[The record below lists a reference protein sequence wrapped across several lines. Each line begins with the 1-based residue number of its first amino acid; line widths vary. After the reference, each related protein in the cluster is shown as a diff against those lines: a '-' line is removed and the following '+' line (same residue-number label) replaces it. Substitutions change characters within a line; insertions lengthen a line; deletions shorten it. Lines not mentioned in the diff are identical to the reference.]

1 MAAGTVVVQG
11 CAKGG
16 VLVIEDSSDLRSHMA
31 GKGMSIKSISGVL
44 DRAKRAGLVKLN
56 GNKA

>member
-1 MAAGTVVVQG
+1 MAAGTVVVQD

-16 VLVIEDSSDLRSHMA
+16 VEDSSDLRSHMA

-44 DRAKRAGLVKLN
+44 GAKRAGLVKLN

>member
-16 VLVIEDSSDLRSHMA
+16 VEDSSDLRSHMA
-31 GKGMSIKSISGVL
+31 GKGMSIKSISSVL
-44 DRAKRAGLVKLN
+44 DRAKSAGLVKLN

>member
-1 MAAGTVVVQG
+1 
-11 CAKGG
+11 
-16 VLVIEDSSDLRSHMA
+16 MA